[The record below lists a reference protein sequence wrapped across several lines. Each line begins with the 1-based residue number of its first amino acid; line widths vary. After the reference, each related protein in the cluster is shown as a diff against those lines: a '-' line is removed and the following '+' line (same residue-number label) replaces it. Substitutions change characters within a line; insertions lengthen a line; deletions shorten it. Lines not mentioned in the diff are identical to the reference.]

1 MSLNALSDEI
11 AKTIID
17 LGTELKSEKSDVTIS
32 FYIMRADLGTELKSE
47 KSDVTISFYIM
58 RADKPEL
65 NKRGIEVNHRLKEM
79 YVRMNFFL
87 IDPFKKINASHLNTS
102 RLHLNR
108 KGASI
113 LSSNFT
119 QHIWKVFN

>member
-32 FYIMRADLGTELKSE
+32 FYIMRAD
-47 KSDVTISFYIM
+47 
-58 RADKPEL
+58 KPEV

-79 YVRMNFFL
+79 HVRMNFFL